1 MECLRRSKVEYLAK
15 CQPPQYHTTKIPFPT
30 PTEDEDLAQLIE
42 YKTKMHENSKGID
55 PERLKSFVRHVCV
68 IAKKHKDRGKAR
80 VELQKQMQRLKRFSS
95 KKKEMDEELKELNRK
110 ISLVLEKEM
119 QLLGIEQGESAASRE
134 LMRNVAENK
143 ERIRQINESINEL
156 KEKLENYIRFKT
168 ERERSINELEEKIRT
183 KTEKKKRISLLKSKL
198 RNLEILYNKLKNE
211 GVDVSRI
218 ENKIEDLRL
227 RLSFA

>member
-1 MECLRRSKVEYLAK
+1 M
-15 CQPPQYHTTKIPFPT
+15 
-30 PTEDEDLAQLIE
+30 D
-42 YKTKMHENSKGID
+42 ENSKGID

-68 IAKKHKDRGKAR
+68 IAKKHKDREKAR

-134 LMRNVAENK
+134 LMGNVAENK
-143 ERIRQINESINEL
+143 ERIRQINNSINEL

-168 ERERSINELEEKIRT
+168 ERERQINELEKKIRARAEG
-183 KTEKKKRISLLKSKL
+183 KKVVSVLEKRLNSLES
-198 RNLEILYNKLKNE
+198 LYNKLKKK
-211 GVDVSRI
+211 GVDVTGVSSRI
-218 ENKIEDLRL
+218 EDLKL
-227 RLSFA
+227 RLSFG